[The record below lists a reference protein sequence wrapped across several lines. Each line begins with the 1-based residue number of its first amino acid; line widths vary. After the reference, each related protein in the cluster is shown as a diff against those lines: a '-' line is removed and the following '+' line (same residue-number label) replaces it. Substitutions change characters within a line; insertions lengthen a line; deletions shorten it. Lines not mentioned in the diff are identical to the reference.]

1 MAKVGTVGVLR
12 LLWVAVVLLA
22 LTACASTKK
31 EPEPPP
37 AKVEAPAVENL
48 LQDKTVIPGVR
59 VGPVFLDTPLRK
71 MIEVFG
77 EPVSGTNSRMPGG
90 RPALLY
96 RYPDPGAT
104 DGAILVLVREYDQ
117 TVYSVQVERIESY
130 QTREGV
136 RFGSSE
142 ALVRASFGKPQSVGE
157 TTVTGQDGSAAV
169 MRMYCYLNGLAVSL
183 NTNGN
188 VEALTVFPG
197 GDLRKVCKAR

>member
-1 MAKVGTVGVLR
+1 MSQTLR
-12 LLWVAVVLLA
+12 MLWVAIVLLA

-31 EPEPPP
+31 APEPPP
-37 AKVEAPAVENL
+37 AKVEAPVAENL

-96 RYPDPGAT
+96 RYPDPGAE
-104 DGAILVLVREYDQ
+104 DGAILVLVREHDQ
-117 TVYSVQVERIESY
+117 TVYSIQVERTESF

-157 TTVTGQDGSAAV
+157 MTVTGQDGAKAV
-169 MRMYCYLNGLAVSL
+169 MRLYCYLNGLAVRLDTS
-183 NTNGN
+183 GN

-197 GDLRKVCKAR
+197 GDLRKICKAQ

>member
-1 MAKVGTVGVLR
+1 MSRTLR
-12 LLWVAVVLLA
+12 LLWVAIVLLT

-37 AKVEAPAVENL
+37 AKVEAPAAENL
-48 LQDKTVIPGVR
+48 LHDKTVIPGVR
-59 VGPVFLDTPLRK
+59 VGPVFLDMPLRK

-96 RYPDPGAT
+96 RYPDPGAAE
-104 DGAILVLVREYDQ
+104 GALLVLVREHDQ
-117 TVYSVQVERIESY
+117 TVYSIQVDHIESF

-157 TTVTGQDGSAAV
+157 MTATGQGGATAA
-169 MRMYCYLNGLAVSL
+169 MRMYCYLSGLGVRL
-183 NTNGN
+183 NASGN

-197 GDLRKVCKAR
+197 GDLRKICKAQ

>member
-1 MAKVGTVGVLR
+1 MSQTLR
-12 LLWVAVVLLA
+12 LRWVAIVLLG

-31 EPEPPP
+31 EPGPPP
-37 AKVEAPAVENL
+37 AKVEAPATENL
-48 LQDKTVIPGVR
+48 LQDKTVISGVR
-59 VGPVFLDTPLRK
+59 VGPVFLDMPLRK
-71 MIEVFG
+71 LIEVFG

-96 RYPDPGAT
+96 RYPDPGAE
-104 DGAILVLVREYDQ
+104 DGAVLVLVRENDQ
-117 TVYSVQVERIESY
+117 TVYSIEVERIESF

-157 TTVTGQDGSAAV
+157 MTVTGQDGATAV
-169 MRMYCYLNGLAVSL
+169 MRIYCYLSGLAVRL
-183 NTNGN
+183 NANGN

-197 GDLRKVCKAR
+197 GELRKICKAQ

>member
-1 MAKVGTVGVLR
+1 MSQTLR
-12 LLWVAVVLLA
+12 MLWVAIVLLA

-31 EPEPPP
+31 APEPPP
-37 AKVEAPAVENL
+37 AKVEAPVAENL

-96 RYPDPGAT
+96 RYPDPGAE
-104 DGAILVLVREYDQ
+104 DGAILVLVREHDQ
-117 TVYSVQVERIESY
+117 TVYSIQVERTESF

-157 TTVTGQDGSAAV
+157 MTVTGQDGAKAV
-169 MRMYCYLNGLAVSL
+169 MRMYCYLKGLAVRLDTS
-183 NTNGN
+183 GN

-197 GDLRKVCKAR
+197 GDLRKICKAQ

>member
-1 MAKVGTVGVLR
+1 MNPYLR
-12 LLWVAVVLLA
+12 LLWVAIVLLA
-22 LTACASTKK
+22 LTACASKK

-37 AKVEAPAVENL
+37 PAKSEAPAAENL
-48 LQDKTVIPGVR
+48 LHDTTVIPSVR
-59 VGPVFLDTPLRK
+59 VGPVFLDMPLRK

-77 EPVSGTNSRMPGG
+77 EPVSGSDSRLPSG

-96 RYPDPGAT
+96 RYPDPIAAGGAV
-104 DGAILVLVREYDQ
+104 LVLVREHDH
-117 TVYSVQVERIESY
+117 TVYSIQVERIENF

-157 TTVTGQDGSAAV
+157 TAAPGQDGGTAV
-169 MRMYCYLNGLAVSL
+169 MRTYCYINGLAVRLDSS
-183 NTNGN
+183 GK

-197 GDLRKVCKAR
+197 GDLRKICKTQ

>member
-1 MAKVGTVGVLR
+1 MSHSLR
-12 LLWVAVVLLA
+12 LLWVTIVLLA

-37 AKVEAPAVENL
+37 PAKAEASATEKLVH
-48 LQDKTVIPGVR
+48 DKTVIPGVR
-59 VGPVFLDTPLRK
+59 VGPVFLDMPLRE

-77 EPVSGTNSRMPGG
+77 EPVSSTNSHLPGG

-96 RYPDPGAT
+96 SYPDPGAA
-104 DGAILVLVREYDQ
+104 DGSILILVREHDQ
-117 TVYSVQVERIESY
+117 TVYSIGVDRVESF

-142 ALVRASFGKPQSVGE
+142 ALVRASFGKPQSVGQM
-157 TTVTGQDGSAAV
+157 TATGDGGATAL
-169 MRMYCYLNGLAVSL
+169 MRMYCYLNGLTVRL
-183 NTNGN
+183 NASGN

-197 GDLRKVCKAR
+197 DDLRKICKPQ

>member
-1 MAKVGTVGVLR
+1 MNPYLR
-12 LLWVAVVLLA
+12 LLWVATVLLV
-22 LTACASTKK
+22 LTACASKK

-37 AKVEAPAVENL
+37 PAKTEAPAAVNL
-48 LQDKTVIPGVR
+48 LQDKTVMPGMR
-59 VGPVFLDTPLRK
+59 VGPVFLDMPLRQ

-77 EPVSGTNSRMPGG
+77 EPVSGTDSRLPGG

-96 RYPDPGAT
+96 RYPDPIAA
-104 DGAILVLVREYDQ
+104 DGAILVLVREHDQ
-117 TVYSVQVERIESY
+117 TVYSIQVERNENF

-157 TTVTGQDGSAAV
+157 TTVAGRDGATAV
-169 MRMYCYLNGLAVSL
+169 IRMYCYLNGLAVRLDAS
-183 NTNGN
+183 GK

-197 GDLRKVCKAR
+197 GDLRKICKAQ

>member
-1 MAKVGTVGVLR
+1 MSQTLR
-12 LLWVAVVLLA
+12 MLWVAIVLLA

-31 EPEPPP
+31 APEPPP
-37 AKVEAPAVENL
+37 AKVEAPVAENL

-90 RPALLY
+90 RAALLY
-96 RYPDPGAT
+96 RYPDPGAE
-104 DGAILVLVREYDQ
+104 DGAILVLVREHDQ
-117 TVYSVQVERIESY
+117 TVYSIQVERIESF

-157 TTVTGQDGSAAV
+157 MTVTGQDGAKAV
-169 MRMYCYLNGLAVSL
+169 MRLYCYLNGLAVRLDTS
-183 NTNGN
+183 GN

-197 GDLRKVCKAR
+197 GDLRKICKAQ

>member
-1 MAKVGTVGVLR
+1 MSQTLR
-12 LLWVAVVLLA
+12 LLWVAIVLLA

-31 EPEPPP
+31 EPESPP
-37 AKVEAPAVENL
+37 AKAETPAVENL
-48 LQDKTVIPGVR
+48 LRDKTVIPGVR
-59 VGPVFLDTPLRK
+59 VGPVFLDMPLRK
-71 MIEVFG
+71 LIEVFG
-77 EPVSGTNSRMPGG
+77 EPVSGTDSRMPGG

-96 RYPDPGAT
+96 RYPDPGAA
-104 DGAILVLVREYDQ
+104 DGALLVLVREHDQ
-117 TVYSVQVERIESY
+117 TVYSIEVERIESF

-157 TTVTGQDGSAAV
+157 TTGTGKDGATAV
-169 MRMYCYLNGLAVSL
+169 MRMYCYLNGLAVRL

-197 GDLRKVCKAR
+197 GDLRKICKAQ

>member
-1 MAKVGTVGVLR
+1 MSQTLR
-12 LLWVAVVLLA
+12 MLWVAIVLLA

-31 EPEPPP
+31 APEPPP
-37 AKVEAPAVENL
+37 AKVEAPVAENL

-96 RYPDPGAT
+96 RYPDPGAE
-104 DGAILVLVREYDQ
+104 DGAILILVREHDQ
-117 TVYSVQVERIESY
+117 TVYSIQVERTESF

-157 TTVTGQDGSAAV
+157 MTVTGQDGAKAV
-169 MRMYCYLNGLAVSL
+169 MRLYCYLNGLAVRLDTS
-183 NTNGN
+183 GN

-197 GDLRKVCKAR
+197 GDLRKICKAQ

>member
-1 MAKVGTVGVLR
+1 MNPYLR
-12 LLWVAVVLLA
+12 LLWVAFVLLA
-22 LTACASTKK
+22 ATACASKK

-37 AKVEAPAVENL
+37 AKVEAPAAENL
-48 LQDKTVIPGVR
+48 LQDKTVMPGMR
-59 VGPVFLDTPLRK
+59 VGPVFLDMPLRQ

-77 EPVSGTNSRMPGG
+77 EPVSGTDSRLPGG

-96 RYPDPGAT
+96 RYPDPIAA
-104 DGAILVLVREYDQ
+104 DGAILVLVREHDQ
-117 TVYSVQVERIESY
+117 TVYSIQVERIENF

-157 TTVTGQDGSAAV
+157 TTVTGQGGATAV
-169 MRMYCYLNGLAVSL
+169 MRIYCYLNGLAVRLDAS
-183 NTNGN
+183 GK

-197 GDLRKVCKAR
+197 GDLRKICKAK

>member
-1 MAKVGTVGVLR
+1 MSRALR
-12 LLWVAVVLLA
+12 LPWVAIVLLA

-37 AKVEAPAVENL
+37 AMIEAPAAENL

-59 VGPVFLDTPLRK
+59 VGPVFLDMPLRK

-77 EPVSGTNSRMPGG
+77 EPVSGTNSHMPGG
-90 RPALLY
+90 RPALAY
-96 RYPDPGAT
+96 RYPDPGAA
-104 DGAILVLVREYDQ
+104 DGAILILVREHDQ
-117 TVYSVQVERIESY
+117 TVYSIRVDRIESF

-157 TTVTGQDGSAAV
+157 MTATSQDGATAL
-169 MRMYCYLNGLAVSL
+169 MRMYCYLNGLAVRL
-183 NTNGN
+183 NASGN

-197 GDLRKVCKAR
+197 GDLRKICKAQ

>member
-1 MAKVGTVGVLR
+1 MSQTLR
-12 LLWVAVVLLA
+12 VLWVTIVLLA

-37 AKVEAPAVENL
+37 AKVEAPAAENL
-48 LQDKTVIPGVR
+48 LHDKTVIPGVR
-59 VGPVFLDTPLRK
+59 VGPMFLDMPLRK

-96 RYPDPGAT
+96 RYPDPGAA
-104 DGAILVLVREYDQ
+104 DGALLVLVREHDQ
-117 TVYSVQVERIESY
+117 TVYSIEVERIESF

-157 TTVTGQDGSAAV
+157 MTVTGQDGATAV
-169 MRMYCYLNGLAVSL
+169 MRMYCYLNGLAVRLDTS
-183 NTNGN
+183 GN

-197 GDLRKVCKAR
+197 GDLRKICKAQ

>member
-1 MAKVGTVGVLR
+1 MSRALR
-12 LLWVAVVLLA
+12 MLWVAIVLLA

-37 AKVEAPAVENL
+37 VMVEAPAAESL
-48 LQDKTVIPGVR
+48 LHDKTVIPGVR
-59 VGPVFLDTPLRK
+59 VGPVFLDMPLRK

-77 EPVSGTNSRMPGG
+77 EPVSSTNSRMPGG

-96 RYPDPGAT
+96 SYPDPGAA
-104 DGAILVLVREYDQ
+104 DGSILILVREHDQ
-117 TVYSVQVERIESY
+117 TVYSIRVDRIESF

-142 ALVRASFGKPQSVGE
+142 ALVRASFGKPQSVGQIAA
-157 TTVTGQDGSAAV
+157 TGEGGATAL
-169 MRMYCYLNGLAVSL
+169 MRMYCYLNGLAVRL
-183 NTNGN
+183 NASGN

-197 GDLRKVCKAR
+197 GDLRKICKAQ

>member
-1 MAKVGTVGVLR
+1 MSHSLR
-12 LLWVAVVLLA
+12 FLWVVIVLLA

-31 EPEPPP
+31 APERPP
-37 AKVEAPAVENL
+37 AKVEAPAAENL
-48 LQDKTVIPGVR
+48 LHDKTVIPGVR
-59 VGPVFLDTPLRK
+59 VGPVFLDMPLRK

-96 RYPDPGAT
+96 RYPNPGAA
-104 DGAILVLVREYDQ
+104 DGAILILVREHDQ
-117 TVYSVQVERIESY
+117 TVYSVQVERIEDF

-157 TTVTGQDGSAAV
+157 MTATGQDGATAV
-169 MRMYCYLNGLAVSL
+169 MRMYCYLNGLAVRL
-183 NTNGN
+183 DTNGK
-188 VEALTVFPG
+188 VEALTAFPG
-197 GDLRKVCKAR
+197 GDLRKICKAQ